1 MSGKGSTQTVTQNS
15 KPWNADEMKNAN
27 NAAANL
33 YSQNIGYQP
42 FPDPTYVP
50 FSNQSLAGL
59 QKTEDLA
66 TAGSPTI
73 GAANSY
79 LSGSLTDGGM
89 SSGLLGS
96 MAPLGQISSGQ
107 NAIGTQNYQNLYGQA
122 QQPTNASQNLATTA
136 AGGYLGGSPYLMD
149 ALQRGAQDIQMRSGT
164 AAAGAGRYGSGLAAQ
179 GAANALGDYYRQ
191 ALQSNYD
198 AERSRQLQASGQI
211 DSANQG
217 LLGMGLSAAQGLSG
231 VQGANITNQLNAS
244 NTEAGLY
251 NQGLQR
257 ALQSASLAPTLDQA
271 RYNDANA
278 LMTVGG
284 QYENK
289 TNQALQDAINRW
301 NSYQQL
307 PYQQL
312 NAYNSILQ
320 GTGALGQSSTTT
332 QPGASTLATTI
343 GGGAAGAGLLGML
356 GGTAA
361 LGPLG
366 WALPVGGALLGAFR

>member
-107 NAIGTQNYQNLYGQA
+107 NAIGTQNYQNLFGQA
-122 QQPTNASQNLATTA
+122 PQPTNAS
-136 AGGYLGGSPYLMD
+136 
-149 ALQRGAQDIQMRSGT
+149 
-164 AAAGAGRYGSGLAAQ
+164 
-179 GAANALGDYYRQ
+179 
-191 ALQSNYD
+191 
-198 AERSRQLQASGQI
+198 
-211 DSANQG
+211 
-217 LLGMGLSAAQGLSG
+217 
-231 VQGANITNQLNAS
+231 
-244 NTEAGLY
+244 
-251 NQGLQR
+251 
-257 ALQSASLAPTLDQA
+257 
-271 RYNDANA
+271 
-278 LMTVGG
+278 
-284 QYENK
+284 
-289 TNQALQDAINRW
+289 
-301 NSYQQL
+301 
-307 PYQQL
+307 
-312 NAYNSILQ
+312 
-320 GTGALGQSSTTT
+320 
-332 QPGASTLATTI
+332 
-343 GGGAAGAGLLGML
+343 
-356 GGTAA
+356 
-361 LGPLG
+361 
-366 WALPVGGALLGAFR
+366 